1 MRAREVIAVAS
12 AQLWSPAGLTA
23 RVQRLRE
30 EYFSFYTRD
39 YFRNQVMAFTTGKPW
54 DVVFSPH
61 NWGVV
66 PEMFVFFPSYTDSLL
81 ASAVRVTL
89 PEDFWKHGLPL
100 RRAIFFSRVL
110 EEHLPVQILDG
121 ELIVGGQFNTALSR
135 CFTAPEAA
143 AWREREE
150 RYLRALFDLHYAGL
164 GNAGAI
170 PGHLIPNYRRVLRV
184 GLAGLVDEVER
195 EMAREADPARRE
207 FLRSLVVAAAGARH
221 LALRYSREALRLA
234 EQAADRGDDRRREEL
249 EAIARACARVPWEPP
264 HTFAEALQALWFTH
278 MLIMAQE
285 SYPGAGLSYGRVDQ
299 YLYPFYRRDLE
310 EGRLSREEAKE
321 LLGCWWIKHN
331 YVYDYQGR
339 VGANQGINS
348 GFGQLITLGGM
359 GPDGSDASNE
369 LTELMLE
376 VIGDINL
383 LEPKPNI
390 RLHAGTP
397 DHLLEKV
404 VGLIAR
410 AQGAPF
416 LLNFD
421 EKAMAGLRWQGLPE
435 EELWDYAPVG
445 CLENTLQGKDR
456 SGTVDA
462 NVNLAKAVELA
473 LNDGRIMAAG
483 EDPSDPGASRRLLSR
498 QWGPHTGDPRTFSDF
513 DRFLAS
519 VKAQLE
525 ALVRH
530 VVELACQADA
540 IRAAFEPTPFLS
552 LLVDGCVRQRRD
564 ITAGGAEHNYITL
577 EGVGLATLVDSVV
590 GVHHAVYQER
600 RASMEELL
608 AALGADFEGHERL
621 ESFLRNRAPK
631 FGNGDPAVDRLAAD
645 LSRHW
650 TSYAFGMRSPATG
663 RRFRGGY
670 LSWNYWIGYGPLTA
684 ATPDGRRRGRPLSNG
699 VCPVNGCDRSGPT
712 AVVRSVGALGLE
724 TAPNGASHTMSFS
737 SATFRDPEHI
747 RKFAAF
753 LRAYGE
759 LGGTALQVN
768 VIDAETLRDAQRH
781 PEEYANLLVR
791 VTGYNAYFV
800 HLGKEI
806 QDEIIARE
814 SHRA

>member
-1 MRAREVIAVAS
+1 MPAVG
-12 AQLWSPAGLTA
+12 LWSATGLSP
-23 RVQRLRE
+23 RVARLRD

-66 PEMFVFFPSYTDSLL
+66 PEMFVFFPAYSDSLL
-81 ASAVRVTL
+81 AAARQVSL
-89 PEDFWKHGLPL
+89 PGDFWQHGLAM
-100 RRAIFFSRVL
+100 RRAIFFARVL
-110 EEHLPVQILDG
+110 EQYLPVQILDG

-135 CFTAPEAA
+135 CFTAPEAER
-143 AWREREE
+143 WRDLESK
-150 RYLRALFDLHYAGL
+150 YVRALFDIHYAGL

-170 PGHLIPNYRRVLRV
+170 PGHLIPNYRRVLQV
-184 GLAGLVDEVER
+184 GLAGLV
-195 EMAREADPARRE
+195 REAEEEAGREEDPDKRE
-207 FLRSLVVAAAGARH
+207 FLQSLVVAAKGVRSLAMRYAAEAR
-221 LALRYSREALRLA
+221 RLA
-234 EQAADRGDDRRREEL
+234 EQAADRGDEQRRLEL
-249 EAIARACARVPWEPP
+249 EQIARNCERVPWEPP
-264 HTFAEALQALWFTH
+264 RTFWEALQALWFVH
-278 MLIMAQE
+278 MLVMAQE
-285 SYPGAGLSYGRVDQ
+285 SYPGAGLSHGRVDQ
-299 YLYPFYRRDLE
+299 YLYPFYRRDLDR
-310 EGRLSREEAKE
+310 GILTRDQARE
-321 LLGCWWIKHN
+321 LLQCWWIKHN

-359 GPDGSDASNE
+359 QADGSDAANE
-369 LTELMLE
+369 LTDLMLD
-376 VIGDINL
+376 VIGEMNM

-397 DHLLEKV
+397 DWLLEKV
-404 VGLIAR
+404 VRLISR
-410 AQGAPF
+410 AQGSPF

-421 EKAMAGLRWQGLPE
+421 EKAMAGLKWQGLPE
-435 EELWDYAPVG
+435 HELWDYAPVG

-462 NVNLAKAVELA
+462 NVNLAKAVEMA
-473 LNDGRIMAAG
+473 LNDGRIMVAG
-483 EDPSDPGASRRLLSR
+483 EDPTDPRASRRLLSR
-498 QWGPHTGDPRTFSDF
+498 QWGPRTGDPRTFSDF
-513 DRFLAS
+513 GRFLAA

-530 VVELACQADA
+530 VVDVACQADA
-540 IRAAFEPTPFLS
+540 IRAALEPTPFLS

-564 ITAGGAEHNYITL
+564 ITAGGAEYNYITL
-577 EGVGLATLVDSVV
+577 QGVGLATLADSVAAV
-590 GVHHAVYQER
+590 RYAVYQEGR
-600 RASMEELL
+600 TSMEELL
-608 AALGADFEGHERL
+608 AALRADFAGYEKL
-621 ESFLRNRAPK
+621 EAFLRNRAPK
-631 FGNGDPAVDRLAAD
+631 YGNGDPATDSLAGE

-650 TSYAFGMRSPATG
+650 TEYAFGFRSPATG

-670 LSWNYWIGYGPLTA
+670 LSWNYWICYGPLTSS
-684 ATPDGRRRGRPLSNG
+684 TPDGRRRGRPLSNG

-737 SATFRDPEHI
+737 SATFRDPEHV

-759 LGGTALQVN
+759 MGGTALQVN
-768 VIDAETLRDAQRH
+768 VIDPETLREAQRH
-781 PEEYANLLVR
+781 PEEYSNLLVR